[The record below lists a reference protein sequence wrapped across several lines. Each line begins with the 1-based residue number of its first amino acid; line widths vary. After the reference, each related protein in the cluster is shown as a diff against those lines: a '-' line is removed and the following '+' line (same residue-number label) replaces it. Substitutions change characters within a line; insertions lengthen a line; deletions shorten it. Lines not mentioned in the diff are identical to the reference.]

1 MKEGKKMKN
10 NERTPLFKIFHVN
23 RDHTIPLK
31 QQKKQL
37 EKDYINFEY
46 LFSDGRK
53 IHFIALM
60 ENIPPIR

>member
-1 MKEGKKMKN
+1 MKN
-10 NERTPLFKIFHVN
+10 NERKPLFKIFHVK
-23 RDHTIPLK
+23 RDRNMTLK
-31 QQKKQL
+31 EQKKQL

-53 IHFIALM
+53 VHFIALM